1 MRCSRTSH
9 GSAARPSHRSPS
21 TGASARCAHKKKVCD
36 SEKSL
41 CPLCGWVGGG
51 WVGGWV
57 WVGVGGWVWVPRC
70 CWPGGGLLD
79 LFGGVT
85 LKAYQRRHVVPVL
98 ALFLYVSPCVCFFKC
113 TYRRQV
119 FAFRISSFPPSCPP
133 SFSATPPSPVS
144 LTQQG
149 TVPIPGARTL
159 EQAQENLG
167 AMVRTRARNLLHEPT
182 LLLSVP
188 FRLY

>member
-1 MRCSRTSH
+1 MF
-9 GSAARPSHRSPS
+9 P
-21 TGASARCAHKKKVCD
+21 VF
-36 SEKSL
+36 
-41 CPLCGWVGGG
+41 
-51 WVGGWV
+51 
-57 WVGVGGWVWVPRC
+57 
-70 CWPGGGLLD
+70 D

-119 FAFRISSFPPSCPP
+119 FACRISSFPPSCPP
-133 SFSATPPSPVS
+133 SFSATPSTPSRVS
-144 LTQQG
+144 LAQQG

-182 LLLSVP
+182 SLLSVP